1 MNVIDTS
8 LRRPVTVIICTLA
21 LFFFGCYVFTQMP
34 QQKRPD
40 TDFPIVSVT
49 TTMSGANAT
58 VMDNDVA
65 DVLEDK
71 LSGISDV
78 KSITSSS
85 YMGRSV
91 TQVEFKLDKNINDAA
106 SDVRDKVSSAA
117 GDLPDEADTPIVQK
131 LDVNGDAILQLAI
144 TGDTA
149 YKDKVYFVDKVLKTG
164 LQAVNNVGSIGTAG
178 YRDRE
183 IRIWVDPAALHARNL
198 VMDDIATAVN
208 KTHVE
213 LPAGSVLL
221 DSSDV
226 DLRVN
231 AEYATVE
238 ELKALPVKVT
248 DGTVVRLG
256 DIAKVE
262 DGLAEEENKAALND
276 DEAIIVDVKK
286 QTGANEVKLC
296 EDVLKKVESLKSRMP
311 EGLKITTIYNQSD
324 NVRSTLTGAQEDI
337 MSAVLLCA
345 LLLYLFLQT
354 FRATMVTVVTIPVC
368 LMGSFIVMQ
377 KLDISLN
384 TLSMMGITLSVG
396 MVVDATTVVL
406 DNVDKHLQLGEN
418 PMEATAK
425 GAKEVAFSV
434 IGGVLTTVAVFSPIA
449 FMSGIVG
456 RFFKAFGITVIL
468 TISLSLVL
476 AMTLTPFLCSRL
488 FKKTKLSK
496 IGAWCS
502 DRCSDMEK
510 AYRGALT
517 RAVNHRKATM
527 LLAAGLF
534 ALGIL
539 FASIIGTSYFANDD
553 DGTFQIKCELPS
565 GTSLDE
571 TYRTLVEMGKVVRQN
586 KNVKY
591 TYCTVGNNS
600 GFEKNCG
607 TVYVQLIAHGK
618 RPSVD
623 QVKKQVR
630 QQTAQFKD
638 VITNYTSVS
647 GKDVT
652 MTLVGNDMKVM
663 MPVAKQIMQEARAKE
678 GITDVESDV
687 RLDKPEL
694 DVKLNR
700 GLTDTLNVNV
710 RALSNELYAIF
721 GGKKVGVFK
730 DQGYRYDIRMMAP
743 QAERRNLKSLS
754 SVYART
760 GNGNIVQANNLFT
773 IEEAK
778 GPNVVKRY
786 NRQKS
791 LTISTNVTEDYSSG
805 QAMSYLSEAAGK
817 IIPKDSSMSLV
828 ATGMSESMGDDFKS
842 LGISIIVAI
851 ALVYVIMAVQFESF
865 IHPFTIMFSLPL
877 MTPGAFGLLFL
888 TGCKLDIL
896 SFMGLILLVGIVV
909 NNGIILVDFINQERA
924 KGASKR
930 QAVINAGP
938 MRLRAILITA
948 TSTLIGAVPAA
959 LKLTEGSEMRQ
970 SMSITIFGGLFTSTL
985 LTLFVIPVVYLILDD
1000 AKDYYK
1006 EVLQPKILSY
1016 GAGFSQ
1022 GGEDREPKR

>member
-21 LFFFGCYVFTQMP
+21 LFFFGLYAYTQMP

-91 TQVEFKLDKNINDAA
+91 TQVEFQLDKNINDAA

-144 TGDTA
+144 TGDVP

-164 LQAVNNVGSIGTAG
+164 LQAVNNVGSITTAG

-208 KTHVE
+208 NTHLE
-213 LPAGSVLL
+213 LPAGSVLQAQ
-221 DSSDV
+221 SDV

-231 AEYATVE
+231 AEYATVDE
-238 ELKALPVKVT
+238 MKALPVKVA
-248 DGTVVRLG
+248 GNTVVRLG
-256 DIAKVE
+256 DIARVE
-262 DGLAEEENKAALND
+262 DSFAEEENKAAFNGSD
-276 DEAIIVDVKK
+276 AIIVDVKK

-296 EDVLKKVESLKSRMP
+296 SDVLKKIETLKSRMP
-311 EGLKITTIYNQSD
+311 EGLKISTIYNQSD
-324 NVRSTLTGAQEDI
+324 NVRGTLSGAQEDI
-337 MSAVLLCA
+337 MSAILLCA
-345 LLLYLFLQT
+345 LLLYIFLQT

-368 LMGSFIVMQ
+368 LMGTFIVMN
-377 KLDISLN
+377 KLGISLN

-406 DNVDKHLQLGEN
+406 DNVDKHLQKGES
-418 PMEATAK
+418 PMVATAA

-476 AMTLTPFLCSRL
+476 SMTLTPFLCSRIL
-488 FKKTKLSK
+488 KKTRLSK
-496 IGAWCS
+496 IGAWCAA
-502 DRCSDMEK
+502 RCTSMEV
-510 AYRGALT
+510 AYRAALT
-517 RAVNHRKATM
+517 QAVNHRKITM
-527 LLAAGLF
+527 LIAAGLF
-534 ALGIL
+534 VLGMVL
-539 FASIIGTSYFANDD
+539 ASLVGISYFANDD

-565 GTSLDE
+565 GTALDQ
-571 TYRTLVEMGKVVRQN
+571 TYATLMDMGKVVRQN
-586 KNVKY
+586 KYVKY

-600 GFEKNCG
+600 GYEKNCG
-607 TVYVQLIAHGK
+607 TIYVQLIDHSE

-623 QVKKQVR
+623 EVKKLVR
-630 QQTAQFKD
+630 RQTAQFKD
-638 VITNYTSVS
+638 VSVNYTSVS

-652 MTLVGNDMKVM
+652 MTLVGTDINSM
-663 MPVAKQIMQEARAKE
+663 MPIADRIMKGARE
-678 GITDVESDV
+678 NQGITDVESDV
-687 RLDKPEL
+687 RLDKPEF

-700 GLTDTLNVNV
+700 GLTDALNVNV
-710 RALSNELYAIF
+710 RSLSNELYAIF

-730 DQGYRYDIRMMAP
+730 DNGYRYDIRMMAP
-743 QAERRNLKSLS
+743 QGDRRNLQALDA
-754 SVYART
+754 VYTRT
-760 GNGNIVQANNLFT
+760 GAGNIVQANNLFT
-773 IEEAK
+773 VQETK

-786 NRQKS
+786 NRQRS

-805 QAMSYLSEAAGK
+805 EAMSYLNKLSAKE
-817 IIPKDSSMSLV
+817 IPQDSNMHLV
-828 ATGMSESMGDDFKS
+828 ATGMSESMGDDFHS
-842 LGISIIVAI
+842 LVLSLIVAI
-851 ALVYVIMAVQFESF
+851 ALVYVIMAIQFESF
-865 IHPFTIMFSLPL
+865 VHPFTIMFSLPL
-877 MTPGAFGLLFL
+877 MTPGTFGLLFL
-888 TGCKLDIL
+888 TGCKIDIL
-896 SFMGLILLVGIVV
+896 SFMGIILLVGIVV

-924 KGASKR
+924 KGTPKI

-970 SMSITIFGGLFTSTL
+970 SMSIAIFGGLFTSTL
-985 LTLFVIPVVYLILDD
+985 LTLFVIPVIYLILDD
-1000 AKDYYK
+1000 AKDYCNKKLKQKLAQRWATFSK
-1006 EVLQPKILSY
+1006 E
-1016 GAGFSQ
+1016 
-1022 GGEDREPKR
+1022 GEQL

>member
-1 MNVIDTS
+1 
-8 LRRPVTVIICTLA
+8 
-21 LFFFGCYVFTQMP
+21 MP

-49 TTMSGANAT
+49 TTMTGANAT

-78 KSITSSS
+78 KSISSSS

-91 TQVEFKLDKNINDAA
+91 TQVEFQMDKNINDAA
-106 SDVRDKVSSAA
+106 SDVRDKVSAAA

-131 LDVNGDAILQLAI
+131 LDINGNAILQLAI
-144 TGDTA
+144 TGDVDF
-149 YKDKVYFVDKVLKTG
+149 KDKTYFIDKVLKTG
-164 LQAVNNVGSIGTAG
+164 LQAVNNVGSITTAG

-208 KTHVE
+208 NTHVE
-213 LPAGSVLL
+213 LPAGSVLQGE
-221 DSSDV
+221 SDV

-231 AEYATVE
+231 AEYATVA
-238 ELKALPVKVT
+238 ELKALPVKVVN
-248 DGTVVRLG
+248 GTVVRLG

-262 DGLAEEENKAALND
+262 DGFAEQDNRAAFND
-276 DEAIIVDVKK
+276 EEAIIVDVKK

-296 EDVLKKVESLKSRMP
+296 SDILKKVESLKTKMP
-311 EGLKITTIYNQSD
+311 AGLKITTIYNQSD
-324 NVRSTLTGAQEDI
+324 NVRSTLSGAQEDI

-345 LLLYLFLQT
+345 LLLYIFLQT

-377 KLDISLN
+377 KLGISLN
-384 TLSMMGITLSVG
+384 TISMMGITLSVG

-406 DNVDKHLQLGEN
+406 DNVDKHLQLGES
-418 PMEATAK
+418 PMEATSK
-425 GAKEVAFSV
+425 GAREVAFSV

-468 TISLSLVL
+468 TISLSLLL

-488 FKKTKLSK
+488 LKKTKLSK
-496 IGAWCS
+496 IGAWCAAG
-502 DRCSDMEK
+502 CSALEAK
-510 AYRGALT
+510 YRVALQM
-517 RAVNHRKATM
+517 AVDHRKLTM
-527 LLAAGLF
+527 LIAGGLF
-534 ALGIL
+534 AIGIL
-539 FASIIGTSYFANDD
+539 FANLVGTAYFATDD
-553 DGTFQIKCELPS
+553 DGTFQIKCEMPS
-565 GTSLDE
+565 GTSLDT
-571 TYRTLVEMGKVVRQN
+571 TYLTLMDMSKVVRKN

-591 TYCTVGNNS
+591 TYCTAGNNS
-600 GFEKNCG
+600 GYEKNCG
-607 TVYVQLIAHGK
+607 TIYVQLIAHDE
-618 RPSVD
+618 RPSVED
-623 QVKKQVR
+623 VKKDIR
-630 QQTAQFKD
+630 QQTNQYKD
-638 VITNYTSVS
+638 VITNYTSAS

-652 MTLVGNDMKVM
+652 MTLVGSDIDTL
-663 MPVAKQIMQEARAKE
+663 MPVAKQIMAQTSAKE
-678 GITDVESDV
+678 GILDVESDV
-687 RLDKPEL
+687 RLDKPEF

-700 GLTDTLNVNV
+700 GLTDALNINV
-710 RALSNELYAIF
+710 RSLSNELYAIF

-730 DQGYRYDIRMMAP
+730 DGGYRYDIRMMAP
-743 QAERRNLKSLS
+743 QVDRRNLQALS
-754 SVYART
+754 SVYTRT
-760 GNGNIVQANNLFT
+760 GAGNIVQANNLFT
-773 IEEAK
+773 VVEAT

-791 LTISTNVTEDYSSG
+791 LTISANVTEDYSSG
-805 QAMSYLSEAAGK
+805 QAMTYMQDISKQLITPESN
-817 IIPKDSSMSLV
+817 MNLV
-828 ATGMSESMGDDFKS
+828 ATGMSESMGDDFKA
-842 LGISIIVAI
+842 LGLSVIVAI

-865 IHPFTIMFSLPL
+865 VHPFTIMFSLPL

-888 TGCKLDIL
+888 TNCKLDIL

-924 KGASKR
+924 KGVEK
-930 QAVINAGP
+930 QAAVVNAGP

-1000 AKDYYK
+1000 AKDYCHS
-1006 EVLQPKILSY
+1006 VLKPKLQDFMTGLSK
-1016 GAGFSQ
+1016 
-1022 GGEDREPKR
+1022 GGEQLGQDR